1 MSLFFL
7 FEFGT
12 YTSIKQTKNRLL
24 KNNNLSIIVILLL
37 RYIHK
42 NLKHCLAYEM
52 NSFHKIQYCIE
63 YTMKTQDLI
72 SWSELGIYL

>member
-42 NLKHCLAYEM
+42 TLAYEM